1 MKYHIKKPELVNTIF
16 CPKCLH
22 IKPRTAHHVL
32 PQRFYEA
39 DHSPLLYIC
48 ADCHRE
54 LERLIPHE
62 IQEEAFYFN
71 IVKLFLSAR

>member
-16 CPKCLH
+16 CPKCLQV
-22 IKPRTAHHVL
+22 KPRTAHHLL
-32 PQRFYEA
+32 PQRFYEP

-48 ADCHRE
+48 AECHRA
-54 LERLIPHE
+54 LERFIPHE
-62 IQEEAFYFN
+62 MQPEVFYYD